1 MATFGKLNANRN
13 AGMMKR
19 LLLATGLA
27 LIAGFAAMRMMPNDE
42 RISTRNSDLP
52 SSAEGQRC
60 VSQFEDLD
68 KNSDGVLTSNELD
81 NLKPAVNDADRN
93 KDGKVRS
100 VEYHAAC
107 ATGVLTARAPPST
120 P

>member
-1 MATFGKLNANRN
+1 
-13 AGMMKR
+13 MKR

-27 LIAGFAAMRMMPNDE
+27 LIASIAAMRMMPNNE
-42 RISTRNSDLP
+42 RISRNSDLP
-52 SSAEGQRC
+52 SSTEVQRC
-60 VSQFEDLD
+60 MSQFEDLD
-68 KNSDGVLTSNELD
+68 KNSDGVLTSNEFA

-93 KDGKVRS
+93 KDGNVRS